1 VSQVQIIKE
10 ACVETVEEAVIAANN
25 GAHQLEL
32 CSHLAQDGLTPS
44 DILILETIKAVKIPV
59 KVMIRS
65 RAGNFIYSKDEVDH
79 MIADILRLKAYKIE
93 GFVFGA
99 VLEDENETKLDIGTI
114 YQLCK
119 AAFPVPVTIHKAIDS
134 CTHLN
139 DEVKK
144 LMIISNVKYILTS
157 GGAKTAVEGL
167 IHLKSMQSTAGSYI
181 KIIAAGKV
189 TPENLPYLIEKTGL
203 QYYHG
208 RKILG

>member
-1 VSQVQIIKE
+1 VSQVLILKE
-10 ACVETVEEAVIAANN
+10 ACVETVEEAVFASSN

-32 CSHLAQDGLTPS
+32 CSNLSEDGLTP
-44 DILILETIKAVKIPV
+44 DDQVILETIKSAKIPV
-59 KVMIRS
+59 KVMIRC
-65 RAGNFIYSKDEVDH
+65 RPGNFIYTQDEVDQ

-99 VLEDENETKLDIGTI
+99 VLTDHNETKLDIATI

-119 AAFPVPVTIHKAIDS
+119 AAFPVPVTIHKAIDL

-144 LMIISNVKYILTS
+144 LQVISNVKFILTS
-157 GGAKTAVEGL
+157 GGAPTAVEG
-167 IHLKSMQSTAGSYI
+167 IENLKSMQSTAGSYI

>member
-1 VSQVQIIKE
+1 VSQIQILKE
-10 ACVETVEEAVIAANN
+10 ACVETVEEAVLAANK

-32 CSHLAQDGLTPS
+32 CSNLSEDGLTP
-44 DILILETIKAVKIPV
+44 DDHLILETIKSVKIPV
-59 KVMIRS
+59 KVMIRP
-65 RAGNFIYSKDEVDH
+65 RAGSFTYTKEEVDQ
-79 MIADILRLKAYKIE
+79 MIADIQRLKAYKIE

-99 VLEDENETKLDIGTI
+99 VIHDQHETKLDIATI

-144 LMIISNVKYILTS
+144 LMIISNVKFILTS
-157 GGAKTAVEGL
+157 GGAATAVDG
-167 IHLKSMQSTAGSYI
+167 ITSLKSMQSTAGSYI

-203 QYYHG
+203 QYFHG